1 MDSSVEAVTAPLQN
15 MNRLVSLLI
24 LLAVVVGGIV
34 LYLVLASR
42 VRERMGESGI
52 LLSLG
57 FSKGNILAQHLTEA
71 LLLAVLAFSLSVP
84 VSGLVA
90 EAAGNQLLDSTLATP
105 SVSQAPAASGDG
117 VSLAQSDQYAP
128 QFETQTGLTEIVVT
142 VSPAAIACLFGVGA
156 AILCVAVSLAALPIL
171 HRKPR
176 EIAAALC

>member
-1 MDSSVEAVTAPLQN
+1 M
-15 MNRLVSLLI
+15 
-24 LLAVVVGGIV
+24 
-34 LYLVLASR
+34 
-42 VRERMGESGI
+42 
-52 LLSLG
+52 
-57 FSKGNILAQHLTEA
+57 AQHLTEA

-90 EAAGNQLLDSTLATP
+90 EAAGNQLLDSTLAAP

-128 QFETQTGLTEIVVT
+128 QFETQAGLTEIVVT